1 MIYLDVHTPKPEID
15 TGKKAAAKT
24 DTAEKIETAAR
35 MGKILNFVPSNTVK
49 KKPSDKTYC
58 PYCNRETV
66 LIWVHSHYQCSRC
79 KYIVVSCCEA
89 N

>member
-1 MIYLDVHTPKPEID
+1 MIYLDVHAPEPEVK
-15 TGKKAAAKT
+15 TGKKAAAK
-24 DTAEKIETAAR
+24 IETAAR
-35 MGKILNFVPSNTVK
+35 TGKILNLGRSSTLKNK
-49 KKPSDKTYC
+49 SSDKIYC

-79 KYIVVSCCEA
+79 KYVVVSCCEA

>member
-1 MIYLDVHTPKPEID
+1 MIYLDVNTPKPEVE

-24 DTAEKIETAAR
+24 ASAGRTER
-35 MGKILNFVPSNTVK
+35 ILNFGRSSALK
-49 KKPSDKTYC
+49 KKTSDKTYC

-79 KYIVVSCCEA
+79 KYVVVSCCEA